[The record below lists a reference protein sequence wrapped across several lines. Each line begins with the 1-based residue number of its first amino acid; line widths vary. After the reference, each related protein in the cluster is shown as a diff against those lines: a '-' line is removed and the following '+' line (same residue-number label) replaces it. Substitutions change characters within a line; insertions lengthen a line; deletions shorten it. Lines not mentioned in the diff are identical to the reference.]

1 MQVNLKWLQNL
12 NQINRNKLRN
22 IRHKTN
28 KYLMNKAKYKAVP
41 MNAMKT
47 RWEMQNISFVPWS
60 ATQGERAPGTH

>member
-1 MQVNLKWLQNL
+1 MQVSLKWLQNL

-28 KYLMNKAKYKAVP
+28 KHLMNKAKHKAVP

-47 RWEMQNISFVPWS
+47 HLEMRNISFMPWS
-60 ATQGERAPGTH
+60 AT